1 MLCRRSGAKVRRCAE
16 GGLCICGILHRN
28 GLRGDA
34 LMEGIVWLAFTVLTV
49 IPLLKLLPH
58 FGINKYWALACIIPF
73 GVLALI
79 WWMSL
84 KLQELERR

>member
-1 MLCRRSGAKVRRCAE
+1 MGSACGVER
-16 GGLCICGILHRN
+16 GL
-28 GLRGDA
+28 
-34 LMEGIVWLAFTVLTV
+34 LMEGIAWIISVLTV

>member
-1 MLCRRSGAKVRRCAE
+1 MPFPPNGKKVQRYVSC
-16 GGLCICGILHRN
+16 GLYAVPWAVIRKVGV
-28 GLRGDA
+28 
-34 LMEGIVWLAFTVLTV
+34 MEGIIWLVFTALTV

-58 FGINKYWALACIIPF
+58 FGINKYWSLACIIPF